1 MSSDAPKKV
10 TVSYLREAKTNGT
23 KLTMVTGYDY
33 PTAAALDAAGVDMI
47 LIGDSL
53 GMVVLGYDSTI
64 PVTMED
70 MLHHTKPV
78 VRAAKRAMV
87 VSDMPFMSYQIS
99 KKEALRNAGRFL
111 QEAGADAVKLEG
123 GAEVAKTVR
132 ALVDA
137 GIPVIGHLGL
147 TPQSINVFGGY
158 GLRAKGLA
166 EAEKLL
172 ADTKALELAGASAVV
187 LEKVPTE
194 VAAYVTHNV
203 GIPTIG
209 IGAGPDCDGQV
220 LVMHDV
226 VGLYEK
232 FVPKFAKQYAKIGPI
247 IRQAFEDYV
256 TEVKSGAFPAA
267 EYSFPAEPEV
277 AQALAEKPSAADAAA
292 PTAEES

>member
-1 MSSDAPKKV
+1 MTSDAPKKV
-10 TVSYLREAKTNGT
+10 TVSYLRDAKANGT
-23 KLTMVTGYDY
+23 KLTMLTAYDY
-33 PTAAALDAAGVDMI
+33 PTAAAMDAAGVDMI
-47 LIGDSL
+47 LVGDSL
-53 GMVVLGYDSTI
+53 GMVVLGYDSTL

-70 MLHHTKPV
+70 MIHHTKPV
-78 VRAAKRAMV
+78 VRAARRAMV
-87 VSDMPFMSYQIS
+87 VADMPFMSYQIS
-99 KKEALRNAGRFL
+99 KKEAMRNAGRFM

-194 VAAYVTHNV
+194 VAAYVTQNI

-209 IGAGPDCDGQV
+209 IGAGPGCDGQV

-247 IRQAFEDYV
+247 IRKAFEDYV
-256 TEVKSGAFPAA
+256 IEVKSGAFPSA
-267 EYSFPAEPEV
+267 EYSFPAEAEV
-277 AQALAEKPSAADAAA
+277 VQALAEKTDNAGAVAA
-292 PTAEES
+292 PPGEC